1 MIHLRSKHNNLWR
14 IRSKTSRFAVVNGFI
29 ERRAS
34 GKHPLVVDEDEA
46 AAVSSDSEWKLVGSP
61 EGFSDRPMPPGRGNQ
76 QQEAAAAG
84 SQELTAQGAGPSRCA
99 VPLVDLVVTDSTAKR
114 SLPCPTLMQ

>member
-1 MIHLRSKHNNLWR
+1 MIHLQSKHNDLWR

-29 ERRAS
+29 ERRAL
-34 GKHPLVVDEDEA
+34 GKLPLVVDEDEA

-61 EGFSDRPMPPGRGNQ
+61 KGRGSQ

-84 SQELTAQGAGPSRCA
+84 SQELTAQGAGPSCR
-99 VPLVDLVVTDSTAKR
+99 TTR
-114 SLPCPTLMQ
+114 